1 MKMTM
6 MKMTWMMTI
15 ILIDK
20 NDDDEDDID
29 DDHHHGDKCNGQNQ
43 ITFCF
48 PFPEKVHKPCVTS
61 AFAIRKN
68 AFIFLHLSS
77 FILKYQSIKKA
88 RERCDLCIC
97 HPY

>member
-1 MKMTM
+1 MEML
-6 MKMTWMMTI
+6 TI
-15 ILIDK
+15 IIINE

-68 AFIFLHLSS
+68 LFIYLFN
-77 FILKYQSIKKA
+77 
-88 RERCDLCIC
+88 
-97 HPY
+97 